1 MYSTARFTLVNS
13 VQKNV
18 QHLVCHRREFVA
30 TFGENPVCRHFVER
44 AEQHFGDDVRVQIR
58 AKDAG
63 ALAFFKGRTNQ
74 REILCKTSRRK
85 LFHKLRRAAQL
96 DLENDCEIAIGAE
109 SLEMQCRN
117 LAQLFSWI
125 RNPLDLFPRRVER
138 FLDTA
143 VEDRMEN
150 VFLALEVKIDGAI
163 GDTSFARDVGDFRV
177 EITVV
182 GEDSDGGAQNRFTL
196 IADDGTNGG

>member
-109 SLEMQCRN
+109 SLEMQRRD
-117 LAQLFSWI
+117 LAQFLPWI
-125 RNPLDLFPRRVER
+125 LNALDLFPRGVER
-138 FLDTA
+138 FLNA
-143 VEDRMEN
+143 AIKNRMKN
-150 VFLALEVKIDGAI
+150 IFLALEVKINGA
-163 GDTSFARDVGDFRV
+163 VGDAGLASNISNFRIEV
-177 EITVV
+177 TVV
-182 GEDSDGGAQNRFTL
+182 REDTGGSAQDCFTL
-196 IADDGTNGG
+196 ITDS